1 MISNKSN
8 IKSLAIIIIGTS
20 FGVLLI
26 FGNINRVLAEAVPLT
41 TIDTGDKTL
50 DKKISDFYDCIKKA
64 VKSNK
69 HSDLP
74 SYFKSEP
81 TKHQA
86 IVCYHEI
93 FDNNN
98 SDNNNNNNNNNK
110 SQKDHNKS
118 TGEK

>member
-50 DKKISDFYDCIKKA
+50 DKKISDFYGCIEKA

-98 SDNNNNNNNNNK
+98 SDNNNNK
-110 SQKDHNKS
+110 SQKDHSKS